1 MFSIFYKEKDSQDL
15 SLIDNFKSG
24 AWVSLT
30 EPDEKEID
38 RAVAML
44 KVEKSLLTDSLD
56 EYEMPRLEIED
67 DAMYIYVRVPEKTNG
82 DIITFP
88 LLIVVGENFVLTVSS
103 RKTNLFNKFISG
115 RAKSQPAEKTEFILK
130 IFLALNEK
138 YHFFMIDI
146 NRRLRSIKLR
156 LKKIGV
162 QDIIQFVDFEQV
174 LNDFLSSLVPLD
186 SVFKKILS
194 GRHIALK
201 EEEKDLAEDVVLGN
215 IQLIELSKSY
225 LRYAVN
231 IKDTHSNIAT
241 HELNRVI
248 KVLTVMTILMTLPN
262 MVFSFFGM
270 NVPLVFAS
278 NQYSFVIILFAT
290 FSFIGLIS
298 WFIIKK
304 RWL

>member
-1 MFSIFYKEKDSQDL
+1 MFNIFYKEENDKDL
-15 SLIDNFKSG
+15 SSIDDFKSG
-24 AWVSLT
+24 SWISLI
-30 EPDEKEID
+30 EPDEKEVD

-44 KVEKSLLTDSLD
+44 KVEKSLLIDSLD
-56 EYEMPRLEIED
+56 QYEMPRLEIED
-67 DAMYIYVRVPEKTNG
+67 GAMYIYVRVPEKTGG

-88 LLIVVGENFVLTVSS
+88 LLIVIGDDFVLTVSS
-103 RKTNLFNKFISG
+103 RKTNLFNNFISG
-115 RAKSQPAEKTEFILK
+115 RTICNPSERAEFILK
-130 IFLALNEK
+130 LFLALNDK
-138 YHFFMIDI
+138 YHFFMVDI

-162 QDIIQFVDFEQV
+162 KDIMQFVDFEQV

-201 EEEKDLAEDVVLGN
+201 EEENDLAEDVVLGN
-215 IQLIELSKSY
+215 SQLIELSKSY

-241 HELNRVI
+241 HELNKVI

-270 NVPLVFAS
+270 NVPLAFAS
-278 NQYSFVIILFAT
+278 GQHSFIIILFVT

-298 WFIIKK
+298 LLIIKK

>member
-1 MFSIFYKEKDSQDL
+1 MFSIFYKEKNSQDL
-15 SLIDNFKSG
+15 SLADSFKSG
-24 AWVSLT
+24 SWISLT
-30 EPDEKEID
+30 EPDEKEIN
-38 RAVAML
+38 RAVEIL
-44 KVEKSLLTDSLD
+44 KVEKSLLIDSLD
-56 EYEMPRLEIED
+56 QYEMPRLEIED
-67 DAMYIYVRVPEKTNG
+67 GAMYIYIRVPEKIGG

-88 LLIVVGENFVLTVSS
+88 LLIVLGKNFVLSVAS
-103 RKTNLFNKFISG
+103 RKTSLFNKFISG
-115 RAKSQPAEKTEFILK
+115 RTVCNPAEKADFILK

-186 SVFKKILS
+186 SVFKKILG
-194 GRHIALK
+194 GRHISLK

-215 IQLIELSKSY
+215 SQLIELSKSY

-270 NVPLVFAS
+270 NVHFGFAGGEH
-278 NQYSFVIILFAT
+278 FFLIILFST
-290 FSFIGLIS
+290 FSVIGLIS
-298 WFIIKK
+298 WLIIKK

>member
-1 MFSIFYKEKDSQDL
+1 M
-15 SLIDNFKSG
+15 
-24 AWVSLT
+24 T

-38 RAVAML
+38 RAVDVL
-44 KVEKSLLTDSLD
+44 KVEKSLLIDSLD
-56 EYEMPRLEIED
+56 QYEMPRLEIED
-67 DAMYIYVRVPEKTNG
+67 EAMYIYVRVPEKIGG

-88 LLIVVGENFVLTVSS
+88 LLIVIGKNFILTVAS

-115 RAKSQPAEKTEFILK
+115 RVVCDPTERADFILK

-156 LKKIGV
+156 LKKIDV

-186 SVFKKILS
+186 SVFKKILG
-194 GRHIALK
+194 GRHIPLK

-215 IQLIELSKSY
+215 SQLIELSKSY

-248 KVLTVMTILMTLPN
+248 KVLTVMTILLTLPN

-270 NVPLVFAS
+270 NVPLNFAGGEH
-278 NQYSFVIILFAT
+278 SFLVIFFTT

-298 WFIIKK
+298 WLIIKK

>member
-1 MFSIFYKEKDSQDL
+1 MFNIFYKLEGEKDLSSIDDFKPGSWI
-15 SLIDNFKSG
+15 SLI
-24 AWVSLT
+24 
-30 EPDEKEID
+30 EPDEKEVD

-44 KVEKSLLTDSLD
+44 KVEKSLLIDSLD
-56 EYEMPRLEIED
+56 QYEMPRLEIED
-67 DAMYIYVRVPEKTNG
+67 GAMYIYVRVPEKTGG

-88 LLIVVGENFVLTVSS
+88 LLIVIGDDFVLTVSS
-103 RKTNLFNKFISG
+103 RKTNLFNNFISG
-115 RAKSQPAEKTEFILK
+115 RTVCRPSEKAEFILK
-130 IFLALNEK
+130 LFLALNDK

-162 QDIIQFVDFEQV
+162 KDIMQFVDFEQV

-186 SVFKKILS
+186 SVFKKILG

-201 EEEKDLAEDVVLGN
+201 EEEQDLAEDVVLGN
-215 IQLIELSKSY
+215 SQLIELSKSY

-270 NVPLVFAS
+270 NVPLAFAS
-278 NQYSFVIILFAT
+278 SSHSFIIILFVT

-298 WFIIKK
+298 LLIIKK